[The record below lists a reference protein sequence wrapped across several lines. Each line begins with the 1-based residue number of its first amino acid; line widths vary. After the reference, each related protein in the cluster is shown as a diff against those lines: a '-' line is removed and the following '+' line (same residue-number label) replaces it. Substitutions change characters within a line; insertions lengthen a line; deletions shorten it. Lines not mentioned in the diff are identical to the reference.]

1 MNFIECYLCGGLAV
15 PEKETRDRTL
25 TVFCTS
31 KPCGRYDI
39 EFAAL
44 QMLQTGVRLK
54 QQMEEITAR
63 VYAANRRDERVLI
76 TTDDLQP
83 LPSPTT
89 TL

>member
-31 KPCGRYDI
+31 KLCGRYDI

-44 QMLQTGVRLK
+44 QMLQAGARLK
-54 QQMEEITAR
+54 QQVEEMTTR
-63 VYAANRRDERVLI
+63 VYAANRLDERVLI

-83 LPSPTT
+83 LSTPTT
-89 TL
+89 P